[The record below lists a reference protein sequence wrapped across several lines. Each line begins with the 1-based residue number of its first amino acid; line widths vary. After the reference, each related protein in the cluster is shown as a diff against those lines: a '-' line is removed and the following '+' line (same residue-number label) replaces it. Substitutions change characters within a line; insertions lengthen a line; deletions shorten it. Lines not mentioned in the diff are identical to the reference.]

1 MMRRTTITAAGTTA
15 MACAAALALSACGP
29 SFEGSGSKDAAS
41 AEQLALRE
49 PDPWAEQVEVDPN
62 ARASEDLQD
71 GVYTGSAPAMAGM
84 VTVTLLVEDNHITC
98 IALTQDGETQSVGGY
113 ESIRDGRYAAM
124 IEAAQG
130 SDIDVISGATITTA
144 AVGNAVEDAL
154 DQARVVD
161 ADEASA
167 ADSVANPGADAEDA
181 D

>member
-84 VTVTLLVEDNHITC
+84 VTVTLLVEDEAMGPVIDRFGTDVTTHV
-98 IALTQDGETQSVGGY
+98 LP
-113 ESIRDGRYAAM
+113 DGRARVHAM
-124 IEAAQG
+124 ILESPTFYGWLAQFG
-130 SDIDVISGATITTA
+130 K
-144 AVGNAVEDAL
+144 AVEIEGPRMVRQRYVEYIRGLL
-154 DQARVVD
+154 DMY
-161 ADEASA
+161 E
-167 ADSVANPGADAEDA
+167 
-181 D
+181 